1 MSHWFYLGL
10 AIVFEVVATTAL
22 KATTGFSR
30 LWPSLLVVTG
40 YAGAFYFLSLSL
52 RSVPI
57 GVAYAVWSGA
67 GGPMGRVAH
76 GDYIISNGYAQARGC
91 SNCHTN
97 IHGGNST
104 VNSATS
110 GRFRR

>member
-10 AIVFEVVATTAL
+10 AIVFEVIATTAL

-67 GGPMGRVAH
+67 GVALIALLAWLVHGQALNLAACAGIALIVAGVIVLNVFGQSGPSLH
-76 GDYIISNGYAQARGC
+76 
-91 SNCHTN
+91 
-97 IHGGNST
+97 
-104 VNSATS
+104 
-110 GRFRR
+110 